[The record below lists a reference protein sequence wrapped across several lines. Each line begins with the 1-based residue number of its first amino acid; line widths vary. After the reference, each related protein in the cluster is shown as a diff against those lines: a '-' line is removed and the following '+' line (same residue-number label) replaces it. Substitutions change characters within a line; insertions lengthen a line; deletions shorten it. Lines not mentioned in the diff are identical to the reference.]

1 MMQCPSGHTTVYD
14 AISRQLI
21 VLGGMVP
28 DALFQSKR
36 SSDLLAYN
44 IDKTVSSV
52 ILKNVTSNLDF
63 ESQLNAFYT
72 SCKLNA

>member
-1 MMQCPSGHTTVYD
+1 M
-14 AISRQLI
+14 
-21 VLGGMVP
+21 P

-44 IDKTVSSV
+44 IDKTVSSDLLAYIIDKTVSSV